1 MSAVRVGSSASL
13 ADLRRLK
20 GTWNLVIA
28 IAAESSGE
36 SSGVRK
42 LETQLQQRM
51 GGEADFLT
59 ETVKHRARNRNFNRH
74 RHRPKSAALQGGKL
88 ATQLVVVS
96 PDSSQATRGEWEI
109 RWVD

>member
-1 MSAVRVGSSASL
+1 M
-13 ADLRRLK
+13 
-20 GTWNLVIA
+20 A
-28 IAAESSGE
+28 IVAESSGE

-59 ETVKHRARNRNFNRH
+59 EKARHRARNRNFNRH
-74 RHRPKSAALQGGKL
+74 RHRPKSAALKSEKL

-96 PDSSQATRGEWEI
+96 PDSSQATRGESEI